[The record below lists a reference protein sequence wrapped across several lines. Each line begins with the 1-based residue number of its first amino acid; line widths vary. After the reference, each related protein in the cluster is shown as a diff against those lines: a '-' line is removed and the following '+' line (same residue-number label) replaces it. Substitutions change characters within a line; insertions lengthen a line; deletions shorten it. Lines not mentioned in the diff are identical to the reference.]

1 MRIPDTILRGCCAML
16 ALYAPHMT
24 PARLQAAIAA
34 APSPES
40 PSCAYLTTRQVCDML
55 HISKP
60 TVWRHVK
67 SGSLK
72 MRKVGARSLFKESE
86 VRGLVEGRA
95 EA

>member
-16 ALYAPHMT
+16 VLYAPHMT

-40 PSCAYLTTRQVCDML
+40 PSCAYLTTRQVCGML
-55 HISKP
+55 HISKS

-67 SGSLK
+67 AGRIK
-72 MRKVGARSLFKESE
+72 IRKVGARCLFKDSD
-86 VRGLVEGRA
+86 VRGLVEGGA